1 MPDPQDK
8 NGVQRF
14 LGMINYLSPQKA
26 SLTDPLRQ
34 IIKDNAPWN
43 WGQQQSEA
51 MEKLKKILSS
61 GIVLKY
67 YDDKKPL
74 VIKADASNSGL
85 GACLLQDSQPICYAA
100 RLLTDTET
108 RYAQIDCWLFY
119 MPPRNSI
126 TIYME

>member
-43 WGQQQSEA
+43 WGQQQSKA

-61 GIVLKY
+61 GILLTY
-67 YDDKKPL
+67 YDDKKHCSSKQML
-74 VIKADASNSGL
+74 VTVAWEH
-85 GACLLQDSQPICYAA
+85 ACSKIVNQSVMQPDS
-100 RLLTDTET
+100 
-108 RYAQIDCWLFY
+108 
-119 MPPRNSI
+119 
-126 TIYME
+126 